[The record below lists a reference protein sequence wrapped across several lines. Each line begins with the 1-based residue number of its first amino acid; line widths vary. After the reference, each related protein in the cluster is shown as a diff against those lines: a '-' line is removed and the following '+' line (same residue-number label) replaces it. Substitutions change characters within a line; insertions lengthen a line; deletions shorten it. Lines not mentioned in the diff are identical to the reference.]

1 MQAIFVQ
8 TCRCKD
14 SIPSEVQLTC
24 TFDVFL
30 QGKCENCN
38 SPEFE
43 PEIVDD
49 PRLNTIPVAEL
60 AKMWSRCVRN
70 VESLPLKIAAQHKVF
85 EEFAPTLSKVLG
97 ALGRK
102 SSMYTSVEPSG
113 GNNPLGAVLTEI
125 AIKFAGDPDNGCVA
139 GKHVNVK
146 ALDGELDLVQ
156 AFVSVGAFVGGKVP
170 KQVLVPV
177 VETSQPAQ

>member
-1 MQAIFVQ
+1 MEAIFVQ

-14 SIPSEVQLTC
+14 SIPSEVQLKC
-24 TFDVFL
+24 SFDVFM
-30 QGKCENCN
+30 QGKCENCE

-60 AKMWSRCVRN
+60 VKMWSRCVRN
-70 VESLPLKIAAQHKVF
+70 VEALPLKLAVQHKF
-85 EEFAPTLSKVLG
+85 LEGFAPELSKVLG

-102 SSMYTSVEPSG
+102 SSMYTSIEPSG
-113 GNNPLGAVLTEI
+113 GNNPLGVVLTEV
-125 AIKFAGDPDNGCVA
+125 ATKFANDSNHDGVA
-139 GKHVNVK
+139 GRHVNVK

-156 AFVSVGAFVGGKVP
+156 AFVSVGAFVGHQVP
-170 KQVLVPV
+170 KQDRVTV
-177 VETSQPAQ
+177 VAM

>member
-1 MQAIFVQ
+1 MDAIFVQ
-8 TCRCKD
+8 TCRCED
-14 SIPSEVQLTC
+14 SIPSEVHLKC
-24 TFDVFL
+24 SFDVFME
-30 QGKCENCN
+30 GKCENCK

-70 VESLPLKIAAQHKVF
+70 VETLPLKIAAQHKVF
-85 EEFAPTLSKVLG
+85 EEFAPILSTTLG

-102 SSMYTSVEPSG
+102 SPMYTSIEPSG
-113 GNNPLGAVLTEI
+113 GNNPLGAVLTDI
-125 AIKFAGDPDNGCVA
+125 ATKFVNDPSHGGVA

-156 AFVSVGAFVGGKVP
+156 AYVSVGAFVGRQVP
-170 KQVLVPV
+170 KQDRVPV
-177 VETSQPAQ
+177 VPVSQPPQ

>member
-1 MQAIFVQ
+1 M
-8 TCRCKD
+8 
-14 SIPSEVQLTC
+14 
-24 TFDVFL
+24 
-30 QGKCENCN
+30 QGKCGNCK

-49 PRLNTIPVAEL
+49 PRLNTVPVAEL

-85 EEFAPTLSKVLG
+85 EEFAPQLSATLG

-102 SSMYTSVEPSG
+102 SSMYTSVEPSCG
-113 GNNPLGAVLTEI
+113 ENPLGAVLTEI
-125 AIKFAGDPDNGCVA
+125 ATKVANDPNHGA

-156 AFVSVGAFVGGKVP
+156 AFVSVGAFVGRQVP
-170 KQVLVPV
+170 KQVRVPV
-177 VETSQPAQ
+177 VATSQPAQ